1 MHIQKNTS
9 PLLLTTC
16 FTALFLTACGGG
28 GGSSSGSDG
37 VASTD
42 TTNTENTN
50 TNQDNTDTDNNPTN
64 SCQLDANEQDMLDQV
79 NAARAS
85 GYTCGSDDLPAVSAL
100 TWNCDL
106 EAAALSHSTDMATNN
121 FFSHTGSDGL
131 SVSNRVD
138 AQNYNWSA
146 VGENIAAGQTSVTQ
160 VVTGWLNSEGHCR
173 NIMNGN
179 FTEFGSSRVDSATA
193 DYPTYWTQVF
203 ARPR

>member
-1 MHIQKNTS
+1 MRIQKNTS
-9 PLLLTTC
+9 TLLLTTC

-28 GGSSSGSDG
+28 GGSSSDSGSVTSAG
-37 VASTD
+37 NNAQ
-42 TTNTENTN
+42 NTN
-50 TNQDNTDTDNNPTN
+50 DTNDTNEPNNTG
-64 SCQLDANEQDMLDQV
+64 CELDVNEQDMLDQV

-106 EAAALSHSTDMATNN
+106 EAAAFSHSTDMATNN

-131 SVSNRVD
+131 SVANRVD

-173 NIMNGN
+173 NIMNGS
-179 FTEFGSSRVDSATA
+179 FTEFGSSRVDSVAA